1 VGASTDLR
9 RYTHIVALAEEAS
22 FGAAA
27 ERVHLSQP
35 AFSRSIQA
43 AETELGME
51 LFVRGG
57 KRILCT
63 PAGSF
68 VVERLRALL
77 QASANLRRDVGMFR
91 EGMVG
96 DLYFGM
102 GTFLA
107 VAFLPSLLAD
117 MRGHYP
123 SVRLRA
129 VVHHPMELL
138 EQLRRHELEFVLIDR
153 RFAPADLHVEAL
165 LPIPAHYYVRE
176 GHPLLARKTVRM
188 KDIATYGLAT
198 SRIPPPV
205 QEALRRGMGLAEDE
219 EVPLA
224 VQCDDSAALKA
235 VTLATDAIMP
245 ATYLLLEHELATG
258 ALRQLPVQDMPEGLE
273 SQPSIVS
280 ELGRRFSPAGTYA
293 LQFIRSTALAAQEH
307 ERSPPQRARRRI
319 AQAARRVAPEPV
331 RPAKQKLR

>member
-1 VGASTDLR
+1 MDLR
-9 RYTHIVALAEEAS
+9 RYTHIVALAEEGS
-22 FGAAA
+22 FNAAA
-27 ERVHLSQP
+27 QRVHLSQP
-35 AFSRSIQA
+35 AFSRSIQS

-57 KRILCT
+57 KRIRCT

-77 QASANLRRDVGMFR
+77 QASSNLHREVGMFR

-117 MRGHYP
+117 MRRHYP

-129 VVHHPMELL
+129 VVQHPMELL
-138 EQLRRHELEFVLIDR
+138 ERLRRHELEFVLIDV
-153 RFAPADLHVEAL
+153 RFAPSDLLVEAL
-165 LPIPAHYYVRE
+165 LPIPAHYYVRD
-176 GHPLLARKTVRM
+176 GHPLLARKTVRLQ
-188 KDIATYGLAT
+188 DIASYGLAT

-205 QEALRRGMGLAEDE
+205 QDALRRGMGLADDE

-224 VQCDDSAALKA
+224 VQCDDAAALKA
-235 VTLATDAIMP
+235 VTLATDAVMP
-245 ATYLLLEHELATG
+245 ATVVMLEHELATG
-258 ALRQLPVQDMPEGLE
+258 ALRRLPVQDLPEGME
-273 SQPSIVS
+273 SQPAIVS
-280 ELGRRFSPAGTYA
+280 ERGRAFTPAAVYAAEFVRRTSLGSNRPVAPAGKRRAPSPVATVRGA
-293 LQFIRSTALAAQEH
+293 HAPIRPIKTS
-307 ERSPPQRARRRI
+307 R
-319 AQAARRVAPEPV
+319 
-331 RPAKQKLR
+331 

>member
-1 VGASTDLR
+1 MDLR
-9 RYTHIVALAEEAS
+9 RYTHIVALAEEGS
-22 FGAAA
+22 FNAAA
-27 ERVHLSQP
+27 QRVHLSQP

-57 KRILCT
+57 KRIRCT

-77 QASANLRRDVGMFR
+77 QASNNLQREVGMFR
-91 EGMVG
+91 DGMVG
-96 DLYFGM
+96 DLHFGM

-117 MRGHYP
+117 MRSHYP

-129 VVHHPMELL
+129 MVQHPMELL

-153 RFAPADLHVEAL
+153 RFVPADLALEPL
-165 LPIPAHYYVRE
+165 LPIPAHYYVRA
-176 GHPLLARKTVRM
+176 GHPLLARKVVRM
-188 KDIATYGLAT
+188 RDIASYGLAT
-198 SRIPPPV
+198 SRIPRPV
-205 QEALRRGMGLAEDE
+205 QDALRRAMGLAENE

-224 VQCDDSAALKA
+224 VQCDDASALKA

-245 ATYLLLEHELATG
+245 ATSLLLEHELATG
-258 ALRQLPVQDMPEGLE
+258 ALRRLSVRDMPEGLE
-273 SQPSIVS
+273 SQPGIVS
-280 ELGRRFSPAGTYA
+280 ERGRALSPAATYA
-293 LQFIRSTALAAQEH
+293 VQFVRGTALAAQGTIKPG
-307 ERSPPQRARRRI
+307 RTRRAAEKMPRTASGRR
-319 AQAARRVAPEPV
+319 AH
-331 RPAKQKLR
+331 